1 MPDAL
6 LVQFP
11 YFLEFSDGLEVS
23 NSSQEDQNATILSVS
38 VKRLLVGEMLNL
50 TYRTLFNPNRTTE
63 ENLTQSSVVRYTTIQ
78 QEGIGLEVNSS

>member
-38 VKRLLVGEMLNL
+38 VKQLLVGEMLNL